1 MNDDEAVTQSEASDD
16 PPAPLVGFVVSVEQL
31 ALLRDLLS
39 AHPITV
45 VIDDCRNSE
54 LLDDQWKPWARRVR
68 TQLKHVSGPI
78 IVRAPSYSFPD
89 PLHHPKIR
97 DTIASQLQAVCD
109 LAVVLAAQKIIIPI
123 EAGIPALY
131 PRICHY
137 LAPLASRIHD
147 QQMTLILEMGIGTTA
162 SDLVA
167 IQQLLDIPSECAIT
181 TDDDDVVRDLADI
194 DYVYEKNTWADSR
207 ELATDIPPTCTILI
221 GPCDATQQFRRYWEA
236 FSTKSRNS

>member
-1 MNDDEAVTQSEASDD
+1 
-16 PPAPLVGFVVSVEQL
+16 
-31 ALLRDLLS
+31 
-39 AHPITV
+39 V

-89 PLHHPKIR
+89 SQNHPKIR

-109 LAVVLAAQKIIIPI
+109 LAIVLGAQKIIIPI

-167 IQQLLDIPSECAIT
+167 IQQLLDISCERAVTI
-181 TDDDDVVRDLADI
+181 DDDAVTHDLTNI
-194 DYVYEKNTWADSR
+194 DYVYEKKTWADSR
-207 ELATDIPPTCTILI
+207 ELATDIPPTCTVLI
-221 GPCDATQQFRRYWEA
+221 GPNEESQQFRRYWDV